1 MEGLGAKWAEG
12 IEPVPEREI
21 GAVTEMDQEVEKR
34 WLVEAGQ
41 AAQSSISTT
50 YEDHK
55 EAVHRGFEEQIE
67 VAEIK
72 IQRETE

>member
-21 GAVTEMDQEVEKR
+21 GAVTEMDQEVGKG

-41 AAQSSISTT
+41 AAQPRFRPLMKITKKLSIAAL
-50 YEDHK
+50 K
-55 EAVHRGFEEQIE
+55 NR
-67 VAEIK
+67 
-72 IQRETE
+72 